1 MEFTVTKRDRPKEHG
16 SEGSEKVGVGCVR
29 CAAAKARGEQRAGQR
44 SADGRDDEAEDLD
57 AIDADARETSSN
69 GVPAYSLN
77 LLADRCPL
85 DQDPEAHDDNRAG
98 DRRMELFRPPPAE
111 ARVTPTWAGF
121 VRRSSSTCCE
131 ARRPAPIQGSGQPSP

>member
-29 CAAAKARGEQRAGQR
+29 RAAAKARGEQRAGQR

-77 LLADRCPL
+77 LWPIAVRSTRTQRPTTTIE
-85 DQDPEAHDDNRAG
+85 QVIGGWSYFGH
-98 DRRMELFRPPPAE
+98 RRLRP
-111 ARVTPTWAGF
+111 G
-121 VRRSSSTCCE
+121 
-131 ARRPAPIQGSGQPSP
+131 